1 MVDTL
6 NQAGVRSGLLSE
18 FTKSKGLAS
27 FDDDE
32 EEPLRQLEDQHQ
44 LSVHVEHC
52 DCIRPSHHLRGS
64 REKYTQYYA
73 DVSVYMQKFEGAGEV
88 VVKANQPEWSG
99 LPTAQP
105 ATQAADMLAQSM
117 QAKPKRPASAAPSG
131 RTPLQPMALPGGLG
145 DQFGFLTPQQG
156 RWPRVG
162 SFEVNYTLLNV
173 KSKASYGPYLL
184 SSKLMTERWPN
195 EAKVHGHLQEH
206 LQLLLKQDEQHY
218 ALEKMVRTKIDEKK
232 ALTAETEPP
241 PAVYSEEDLR
251 APGFATAAP
260 PAAAQHT
267 LPAAPPPPAAVAV
280 TAPAPQAEQA
290 PALAVDAPEADTPA
304 PAPAPALAADAPAA
318 DALAAD
324 ADAPA
329 MDAPAVDAPAMDAPA
344 AEAPV
349 PAPADLPAAPV
360 EAMPEAAEATS
371 AEVPA
376 PEPGPAMP
384 PANLNRGDTF
394 FAQGGRSA

>member
-6 NQAGVRSGLLSE
+6 NEADVRSGLLSE

-27 FDDDE
+27 FDDEE

-44 LSVHVEHC
+44 LSIHVEHC

-64 REKYTQYYA
+64 RGKYTQYFA

-99 LPTAQP
+99 LPQAQP
-105 ATQAADMLAQSM
+105 AAQATDMLAQSM

-131 RTPLQPMALPGGLG
+131 RTPLQPMALPGGVG

-195 EAKVHGHLQEH
+195 EAKVHGHLQDH

-232 ALTAETEPP
+232 ALAAEAEPA

-260 PAAAQHT
+260 PAAAPHT
-267 LPAAPPPPAAVAV
+267 PPAAPPPAPVAV
-280 TAPAPQAEQA
+280 TAPAPAPQAEQA
-290 PALAVDAPEADTPA
+290 PAPAVDAPEADAPEADAPTPA
-304 PAPAPALAADAPAA
+304 PAPAADAPT
-318 DALAAD
+318 

-329 MDAPAVDAPAMDAPA
+329 MDAPAMDAPAMDAP
-344 AEAPV
+344 V
-349 PAPADLPAAPV
+349 PTPADLPEAPV
-360 EAMPEAAEATS
+360 EATPEAATPEAAS
-371 AEVPA
+371 ADVPPPA
-376 PEPGPAMP
+376 PEPAMP

-394 FAQGGRSA
+394 FAQGGRAA

>member
-6 NQAGVRSGLLSE
+6 NEADVRSGLLSE

-27 FDDDE
+27 FDDEE

-44 LSVHVEHC
+44 LSIHVEHC

-64 REKYTQYYA
+64 RGKYTQYFA

-88 VVKANQPEWSG
+88 VVKANQAEWSG
-99 LPTAQP
+99 LPQAQP
-105 ATQAADMLAQSM
+105 AAQATDMLAQSM

-131 RTPLQPMALPGGLG
+131 RTPLQPMALPGGVG

-195 EAKVHGHLQEH
+195 EAKVHGHLQDH

-232 ALTAETEPP
+232 ALAAEAEPAP
-241 PAVYSEEDLR
+241 APAPAVYSEEDLR

-260 PAAAQHT
+260 PAAAPRT
-267 LPAAPPPPAAVAV
+267 PPAAPPPAPVAV
-280 TAPAPQAEQA
+280 TAPAPAPQAEQA
-290 PALAVDAPEADTPA
+290 PAPAVDAPEADAPEADAPTPA
-304 PAPAPALAADAPAA
+304 PAPAADAPT
-318 DALAAD
+318 

-329 MDAPAVDAPAMDAPA
+329 MDAPAMD
-344 AEAPV
+344 APV
-349 PAPADLPAAPV
+349 PAPADLPEAPV
-360 EAMPEAAEATS
+360 EATPEAATPEAAS
-371 AEVPA
+371 ADVPPPA
-376 PEPGPAMP
+376 PGPAMP

-394 FAQGGRSA
+394 FAQGGRAA

>member
-27 FDDDE
+27 FDDEE

-241 PAVYSEEDLR
+241 PAVYSAEDLR

-260 PAAAQHT
+260 RRQRSTSLASSTRRQALRHAKLCASSPSSPQHRRCWRRPRRRARPASRRGAASRRARSWPSSRRGSSRPWT
-267 LPAAPPPPAAVAV
+267 ATSRRPS
-280 TAPAPQAEQA
+280 APA
-290 PALAVDAPEADTPA
+290 T
-304 PAPAPALAADAPAA
+304 
-318 DALAAD
+318 
-324 ADAPA
+324 
-329 MDAPAVDAPAMDAPA
+329 
-344 AEAPV
+344 
-349 PAPADLPAAPV
+349 
-360 EAMPEAAEATS
+360 
-371 AEVPA
+371 
-376 PEPGPAMP
+376 
-384 PANLNRGDTF
+384 R
-394 FAQGGRSA
+394 

>member
-6 NQAGVRSGLLSE
+6 NEADVRSGLLSE

-27 FDDDE
+27 FDDEE

-44 LSVHVEHC
+44 LSIHVEHC

-64 REKYTQYYA
+64 RGKYTQYFA

-99 LPTAQP
+99 LPQAQP
-105 ATQAADMLAQSM
+105 AAQATDMLAQSM
-117 QAKPKRPASAAPSG
+117 QTKPKRPASAAPSG
-131 RTPLQPMALPGGLG
+131 RTPLQPMALPGGVG

-195 EAKVHGHLQEH
+195 EAKVHGHLQDH

-232 ALTAETEPP
+232 ALAAEAEPA

-260 PAAAQHT
+260 PAAAPRT
-267 LPAAPPPPAAVAV
+267 PPAAPPPAPVAVAAP
-280 TAPAPQAEQA
+280 APAPQAEQA
-290 PALAVDAPEADTPA
+290 PVPAVDAPEADAPEADAPTPA
-304 PAPAPALAADAPAA
+304 PAPAADAPT
-318 DALAAD
+318 

-329 MDAPAVDAPAMDAPA
+329 MDAP
-344 AEAPV
+344 V
-349 PAPADLPAAPV
+349 PTPADLPEAPV
-360 EAMPEAAEATS
+360 EATPEAASEATPEAAS
-371 AEVPA
+371 ADVPPPA
-376 PEPGPAMP
+376 PGPAMP

-394 FAQGGRSA
+394 FAQGGRAA

>member
-6 NQAGVRSGLLSE
+6 NEADVRSGLLSE

-27 FDDDE
+27 FDDEE

-44 LSVHVEHC
+44 LSIHVEHC

-64 REKYTQYYA
+64 RGKYTQYFT

-99 LPTAQP
+99 LPQAQP
-105 ATQAADMLAQSM
+105 AAQATDMLAQSM

-131 RTPLQPMALPGGLG
+131 RTPLQPMALPGGVG

-195 EAKVHGHLQEH
+195 EAKVHGHLQDH

-232 ALTAETEPP
+232 ALAAEAEPA

-260 PAAAQHT
+260 PAAAPRT
-267 LPAAPPPPAAVAV
+267 PPAAPPPAPVAV
-280 TAPAPQAEQA
+280 TAPAPAPQAEQA
-290 PALAVDAPEADTPA
+290 PAPAVDAPEADAPEADAPTPA
-304 PAPAPALAADAPAA
+304 PAPAADAPT
-318 DALAAD
+318 

-329 MDAPAVDAPAMDAPA
+329 MDAPAMDAPAMDAP
-344 AEAPV
+344 V
-349 PAPADLPAAPV
+349 PTPADLPEAPV
-360 EAMPEAAEATS
+360 EATPEAAAPEATS
-371 AEVPA
+371 ADVPPPA
-376 PEPGPAMP
+376 LEPAMP

-394 FAQGGRSA
+394 FAQGGRAA

>member
-6 NQAGVRSGLLSE
+6 NEADVRSGLLSE

-27 FDDDE
+27 FDDEE

-44 LSVHVEHC
+44 LSIHVEHC

-64 REKYTQYYA
+64 RGKYTQYFA

-88 VVKANQPEWSG
+88 VVKANQAEWSG
-99 LPTAQP
+99 LPQAQP
-105 ATQAADMLAQSM
+105 AAQATDMLAQSM

-131 RTPLQPMALPGGLG
+131 RTPLQPMALPGGVG

-195 EAKVHGHLQEH
+195 EAKVHGHLQDH

-232 ALTAETEPP
+232 ALAAEAEPA

-260 PAAAQHT
+260 PAAAPRT
-267 LPAAPPPPAAVAV
+267 PPAAPPPAPVAVAAP
-280 TAPAPQAEQA
+280 APAPQAEQA
-290 PALAVDAPEADTPA
+290 PVPAVDAPEADAPEADAPTPA
-304 PAPAPALAADAPAA
+304 PAPAADAPT
-318 DALAAD
+318 

-329 MDAPAVDAPAMDAPA
+329 MDAPAMD
-344 AEAPV
+344 APV
-349 PAPADLPAAPV
+349 PAPADLPEAPV
-360 EAMPEAAEATS
+360 EATPEAATPEAAS
-371 AEVPA
+371 ADVPPPA
-376 PEPGPAMP
+376 PEPAMP

-394 FAQGGRSA
+394 FAQGGRAA

>member
-6 NQAGVRSGLLSE
+6 NEADVRSGLLSE

-27 FDDDE
+27 FDDEE

-44 LSVHVEHC
+44 LSIHVEHC

-64 REKYTQYYA
+64 RGKYTQYFA

-99 LPTAQP
+99 LPQAQP
-105 ATQAADMLAQSM
+105 AAQATDMLAQSM

-131 RTPLQPMALPGGLG
+131 RTPLQPMALPGGVG

-195 EAKVHGHLQEH
+195 EAKVHGHLQDH

-232 ALTAETEPP
+232 ALAAEAELA

-260 PAAAQHT
+260 PAAAPRT
-267 LPAAPPPPAAVAV
+267 PPAAPPPAAAVTAP
-280 TAPAPQAEQA
+280 APAPQAEQA
-290 PALAVDAPEADTPA
+290 PAPAVDAPEADAPEADAPTPA
-304 PAPAPALAADAPAA
+304 PAPAADAPT
-318 DALAAD
+318 

-329 MDAPAVDAPAMDAPA
+329 MDAPAMDAP
-344 AEAPV
+344 V
-349 PAPADLPAAPV
+349 PTPADLPEAPV
-360 EAMPEAAEATS
+360 EATPEAAAPEATS
-371 AEVPA
+371 ADVPPPA
-376 PEPGPAMP
+376 LEPAMP

-394 FAQGGRSA
+394 FAQGGRAA